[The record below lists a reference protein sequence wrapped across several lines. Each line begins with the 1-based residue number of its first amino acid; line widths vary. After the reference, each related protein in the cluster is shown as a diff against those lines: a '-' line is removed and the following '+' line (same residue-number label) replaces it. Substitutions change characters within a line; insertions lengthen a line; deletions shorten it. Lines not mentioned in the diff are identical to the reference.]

1 MSGND
6 AELALLIGCGILRA
20 EILFL
25 IEKNHWPL
33 EAVFLPSSLHVD
45 FEQLE
50 NSLRKALALHSGRRK
65 VIFYGTCHPR
75 MDSLIG
81 TGAVVRTEGQNCID
95 MLLGRERFTRELA
108 TGAFFLLEDWAEH
121 WEQVIHPVF
130 ESNQEAIR
138 AIFTSEH
145 RRLMA
150 IRTPCSADFTAK
162 AKKVA
167 DITGLALE
175 WIDVTLDKLEQCL
188 RTALDRLGAVP

>member
-6 AELALLIGCGILRA
+6 AELTLLIGCGILRA

-50 NSLRKALALHSGRRK
+50 NSLRKALALHPGRRK
-65 VIFYGTCHPR
+65 VIFYGTCHPL

-108 TGAFFLLEDWAEH
+108 TGAFFLLEDWAVH

-130 ESNQEAIR
+130 GSNQEAIR

-145 RRLMA
+145 RRLLA

-167 DITGLALE
+167 EITGLALE